1 MGKNTNA
8 SNAFVGN
15 PEEKSLFRRPMN
27 TWENNIKMYIKK
39 TEQYG
44 VD

>member
-15 PEEKSLFRRPMN
+15 PEEKKAISKAY
-27 TWENNIKMYIKK
+27 EYVG
-39 TEQYG
+39 E
-44 VD
+44 